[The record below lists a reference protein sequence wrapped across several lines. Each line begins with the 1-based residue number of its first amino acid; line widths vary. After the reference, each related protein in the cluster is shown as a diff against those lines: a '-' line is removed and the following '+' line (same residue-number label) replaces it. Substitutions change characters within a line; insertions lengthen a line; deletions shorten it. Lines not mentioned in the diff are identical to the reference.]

1 MMTETISKAQ
11 QNRADQF
18 AAHEEWVTIGRR
30 SDLIPGSGVGALAG
44 ELQIALFWLP
54 ELYDTLYAV
63 TNYCPFS
70 GVHLIARGIVGDV
83 GGEPVVASPLYKQ
96 HFSLLDG
103 RCLEDPEQKLQV
115 FQARFYRDEIQV
127 LQRRASGKKAR
138 AAA

>member
-1 MMTETISKAQ
+1 MTETISKAQ
-11 QNRADQF
+11 QSRAGQSGSG
-18 AAHEEWVTIGRR
+18 AEWVTVGRR

-44 ELQIALFWLP
+44 EQQIALFWLP

-63 TNYCPFS
+63 SNYCPFS
-70 GVHLIARGIVGDV
+70 GVHLIARGIVGDI

-103 RCLEDPEQKLQV
+103 RCLEDPEQSLQV
-115 FQARFYRDEIQV
+115 LQVRFYRDEVQV
-127 LQRRASGKKAR
+127 ELRTAQGQSTR